1 MVEKNA
7 KKVFYGYYILEFP
20 DETIPHWSMAR
31 MRLAALLHYAAQRTG
46 TGGHLTVVFAS
57 LLSRLRFIH
66 GYAPAAAYAAILCW

>member
-1 MVEKNA
+1 
-7 KKVFYGYYILEFP
+7 
-20 DETIPHWSMAR
+20 MAR